1 MSRVRDLADNNVVF
15 VDGITTADITEH
27 TNLFFTDARAD
38 ARLALKMVDED
49 NMSSNSAAHM
59 PTQQSVKAYVDT
71 EVASLVDSSPGTLDT
86 LNELAAALG
95 DDANFSTTITNSIA
109 TKLPLA
115 GGTMTGGLDVNSTA
129 RVLANNALY
138 FMNTNNSASSYL
150 KNTLGAG
157 AADLR
162 LGVLGDDKVTILS
175 NGNVGIGTASPSTKL
190 HVDGGGSHVELRVA
204 QNSTYY
210 TDIGINHID
219 VAGNDLRIMMGGSE
233 KWRFKSGGD
242 LYASGV
248 QEVKS
253 GDKSSV
259 GYEAFFGANSLRF
272 NRDGDSYI
280 DTRGTNNNLKFRHN
294 SSYDVA
300 MTILGSNGNVGI
312 GVTDPDSALEVQ
324 SASGGNNSLHIA
336 NTSSTGYGAKFLG
349 GGNTAT
355 RYIADF
361 RNYSGVSKFKIDGD
375 GKVGIGTNPDAKLH
389 ILHDNTFVAHLQ
401 RAGGTPHVK
410 WANTSDSGKYFNM
423 WADYDGFKFSNRGT
437 DNIDDNVFLYGDGGT
452 GNVSVGFNSSASERL
467 QIGGNLRAGNTGA
480 VTSFDGGGNDRYIG
494 VSSLSGGDAMFI
506 AHASGYGVAYFG
518 YEPTDDKLII
528 ATDNGSGNNKIDFSV
543 NAGTTANGA
552 TDNLTGVHAAP
563 AMRITGAGN
572 VFIGNTSNGYTFTS
586 GEKRLSVGDGAEHA
600 TVQVYSGNTK
610 WGGLEFADDTTNGA
624 AQGLIGYYH
633 PNDYMQFNTSGAH
646 RMRIDANGYVSIGD
660 GAPTS
665 SYGLEIQKSNAGAAL
680 YLHNK
685 DVPGVTGAGVYHA
698 YQITQTNGQSAR
710 LAEITAL
717 GASNWGGELLFAT
730 KPANGAPNNSATER
744 MRIDSSGN
752 VGIGTTD
759 PATLLDVNGSSGG
772 NGAPHDSGISVRSGF
787 VAFRNDGTHF
797 HEVIQG
803 ESNCMGIYNYNYND
817 GLLIYTNN
825 ADSNA
830 TPSFHPA
837 YHFGGYNNSD
847 QETFGAG
854 WANGDPIF
862 TMARPGS
869 KDTSKPANGLS
880 NSGNFTSIVKTAT
893 RTEFRDNQ
901 GQHYFHSTV
910 VANGQLSSES
920 DPGYWYRKN
929 AGANQG
935 NTRRAVILNDGQLI
949 FRAYTDYNHKMW
961 YADGINVG
969 TNQSHGHFRVF
980 GENNTSRGA
989 TDNGQTHR
997 FSVDTASGHIGV
1009 SEGGTQI
1016 YNNSDERLK
1025 TNIVDLPDGALT
1037 TVNALRPVTYD
1048 WRYKDQNDKP
1058 YGFIAQEVQAV
1069 DDELVFTNG
1078 PTMYREDK
1086 TYGEGLEPDGTIED
1100 TLGINERKLLPIY
1113 AKAIQELSDLVEQL
1127 QARLDSAGI
1136 E

>member
-1 MSRVRDLADNNVVF
+1 MHVNSGSTNGIATFESTDSIGVVWVADSN
-15 VDGITTADITEH
+15 
-27 TNLFFTDARAD
+27 
-38 ARLALKMVDED
+38 
-49 NMSSNSAAHM
+49 SSNTS
-59 PTQQSVKAYVDT
+59 QV
-71 EVASLVDSSPGTLDT
+71 
-86 LNELAAALG
+86 
-95 DDANFSTTITNSIA
+95 
-109 TKLPLA
+109 
-115 GGTMTGGLDVNSTA
+115 GL
-129 RVLANNALY
+129 
-138 FMNTNNSASSYL
+138 
-150 KNTLGAG
+150 
-157 AADLR
+157 
-162 LGVLGDDKVTILS
+162 
-175 NGNVGIGTASPSTKL
+175 
-190 HVDGGGSHVELRVA
+190 
-204 QNSTYY
+204 
-210 TDIGINHID
+210 
-219 VAGNDLRIMMGGSE
+219 
-233 KWRFKSGGD
+233 
-242 LYASGV
+242 
-248 QEVKS
+248 
-253 GDKSSV
+253 
-259 GYEAFFGANSLRF
+259 
-272 NRDGDSYI
+272 
-280 DTRGTNNNLKFRHN
+280 
-294 SSYDVA
+294 
-300 MTILGSNGNVGI
+300 
-312 GVTDPDSALEVQ
+312 
-324 SASGGNNSLHIA
+324 
-336 NTSSTGYGAKFLG
+336 
-349 GGNTAT
+349 
-355 RYIADF
+355 
-361 RNYSGVSKFKIDGD
+361 
-375 GKVGIGTNPDAKLH
+375 
-389 ILHDNTFVAHLQ
+389 
-401 RAGGTPHVK
+401 
-410 WANTSDSGKYFNM
+410 
-423 WADYDGFKFSNRGT
+423 
-437 DNIDDNVFLYGDGGT
+437 
-452 GNVSVGFNSSASERL
+452 
-467 QIGGNLRAGNTGA
+467 GA
-480 VTSFDGGGNDRYIG
+480 VTDDMLLYAGG
-494 VSSLSGGDAMFI
+494 S
-506 AHASGYGVAYFG
+506 
-518 YEPTDDKLII
+518 
-528 ATDNGSGNNKIDFSV
+528 
-543 NAGTTANGA
+543 
-552 TDNLTGVHAAP
+552 
-563 AMRITGAGN
+563 
-572 VFIGNTSNGYTFTS
+572 
-586 GEKRLSVGDGAEHA
+586 
-600 TVQVYSGNTK
+600 
-610 WGGLEFADDTTNGA
+610 
-624 AQGLIGYYH
+624 
-633 PNDYMQFNTSGAH
+633 
-646 RMRIDANGYVSIGD
+646 
-660 GAPTS
+660 
-665 SYGLEIQKSNAGAAL
+665 
-680 YLHNK
+680 
-685 DVPGVTGAGVYHA
+685 
-698 YQITQTNGQSAR
+698 
-710 LAEITAL
+710 
-717 GASNWGGELLFAT
+717 
-730 KPANGAPNNSATER
+730 ER

-817 GLLIYTNN
+817 GVLIYTNN

>member
-1 MSRVRDLADNNVVF
+1 
-15 VDGITTADITEH
+15 
-27 TNLFFTDARAD
+27 
-38 ARLALKMVDED
+38 
-49 NMSSNSAAHM
+49 MSSIRVSGNTSGHYDLTV
-59 PTQQSVKAYVDT
+59 PD
-71 EVASLVDSSPGTLDT
+71 VAGSNTIALDK
-86 LNELAAALG
+86 
-95 DDANFSTTITNSIA
+95 I
-109 TKLPLA
+109 
-115 GGTMTGGLDVNSTA
+115 V
-129 RVLANNALY
+129 
-138 FMNTNNSASSYL
+138 
-150 KNTLGAG
+150 
-157 AADLR
+157 
-162 LGVLGDDKVTILS
+162 VTDS
-175 NGNVGIGTASPSTKL
+175 NGNVGIGTTSPVYKL
-190 HVDGGGSHVELRVA
+190 HVNSGATNVVADFESTDGIAGIRLRDNSGNVELSA
-204 QNSTYY
+204 S
-210 TDIGINHID
+210 
-219 VAGNDLRIMMGGSE
+219 GNDFRVQPAGSTAE
-233 KWRFKSGGD
+233 F
-242 LYASGV
+242 V
-248 QEVKS
+248 VKN
-253 GDKSSV
+253 G
-259 GYEAFFGANSLRF
+259 
-272 NRDGDSYI
+272 
-280 DTRGTNNNLKFRHN
+280 
-294 SSYDVA
+294 
-300 MTILGSNGNVGI
+300 GNVGI
-312 GVTDPDSALEVQ
+312 GTPNPGDKLTI
-324 SASGGNNSLHIA
+324 SGGHLSITSTAYGIKLPGAITSDGQINYRNAGSSVVLNSYPLSNQTIRLKGSTDLLNFESDKTGVGSVLNM
-336 NTSSTGYGAKFLG
+336 NTSGH
-349 GGNTAT
+349 
-355 RYIADF
+355 
-361 RNYSGVSKFKIDGD
+361 
-375 GKVGIGTNPDAKLH
+375 VGIGG
-389 ILHDNTFVAHLQ
+389 I
-401 RAGGTPHVK
+401 
-410 WANTSDSGKYFNM
+410 
-423 WADYDGFKFSNRGT
+423 
-437 DNIDDNVFLYGDGGT
+437 
-452 GNVSVGFNSSASERL
+452 
-467 QIGGNLRAGNTGA
+467 
-480 VTSFDGGGNDRYIG
+480 
-494 VSSLSGGDAMFI
+494 
-506 AHASGYGVAYFG
+506 
-518 YEPTDDKLII
+518 
-528 ATDNGSGNNKIDFSV
+528 
-543 NAGTTANGA
+543 
-552 TDNLTGVHAAP
+552 
-563 AMRITGAGN
+563 
-572 VFIGNTSNGYTFTS
+572 
-586 GEKRLSVGDGAEHA
+586 
-600 TVQVYSGNTK
+600 
-610 WGGLEFADDTTNGA
+610 
-624 AQGLIGYYH
+624 
-633 PNDYMQFNTSGAH
+633 
-646 RMRIDANGYVSIGD
+646 
-660 GAPTS
+660 PTS
-665 SYGLEIQKSNAGAAL
+665 VYGLEIQKSNAGAAL

-710 LAEITAL
+710 VAEITAL